1 MSLPEQAAILA
12 GQLCLARNGHQY
24 RDRASLTCA
33 ITVVFYIYK
42 LGKWHSSRSLISGE
56 LQMHKIC

>member
-24 RDRASLTCA
+24 RDKD
-33 ITVVFYIYK
+33 FPK
-42 LGKWHSSRSLISGE
+42 LCNYSGVLHIQVGKVAL
-56 LQMHKIC
+56 L